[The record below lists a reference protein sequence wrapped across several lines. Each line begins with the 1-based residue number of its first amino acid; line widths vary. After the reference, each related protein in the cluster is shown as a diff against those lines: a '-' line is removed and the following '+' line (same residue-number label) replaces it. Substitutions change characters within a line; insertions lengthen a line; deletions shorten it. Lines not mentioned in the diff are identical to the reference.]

1 MYSVGVMLAR
11 SILAAAVSLGWV
23 STSSAQAVG
32 GVTGSAV
39 QPPPERVVASL
50 TATLKELTSID
61 QGMTLG
67 TWTQS
72 HRGFQTEAFSAANGG
87 MAPGAWCAR
96 ATQHEDLDWGGVID
110 RAAVFYPPAP
120 PSDLKLPNR
129 ASANLRK
136 ECVLGNV
143 SVEVREKN
151 AQHADRVAEL
161 LRQAVSAEVG
171 TGKFDLQLHGFGA
184 AYWFKEGLWRRGRT
198 TLYSARTVFRAW
210 PSGGFGDDTRVFL
223 VVAAD
228 RSCDRVDTPPTSD
241 EERASYVAAHNAT
254 MRRIE
259 TSMNLAQNE
268 SAAAEL
274 RSRLQVIQGA
284 NEKLRFPD
292 VPERAEIVRMISR
305 WVSASAKLPPRQR
318 AAALFAAD
326 QLFSESGGAFWEKE
340 DDPLARMLTELGAE
354 FRPYAI
360 GDGFAYQHTWLKQA
374 RTVDPDGPV
383 GESAFYTLMTMG
395 FETSGMCIDQG
406 GEGFRAVISEGS
418 RYLQQHPRT
427 AIAPDIHLMMADAYA
442 DIVALADGGGYDP
455 SESQKYAAEAPS
467 ARLKAIDEY
476 RFALRGPGLDTSSA
490 ARAWTSAWSLL
501 AGIARRGTR
510 FYCVYD

>member
-1 MYSVGVMLAR
+1 MYSVAVILR
-11 SILAAAVSLGWV
+11 SILAAAVSLAWV
-23 STSSAQAVG
+23 STSSAQSVG
-32 GVTGSAV
+32 GVIGSAV
-39 QPPPERVVASL
+39 QPSPERVVESL
-50 TATLKELTSID
+50 AAALKELPAIE
-61 QGMTLG
+61 QGIALG
-67 TWTQS
+67 SWVQS
-72 HRGFQTEAFSAANGG
+72 HRGFQTEPFSAANGAA
-87 MAPGAWCAR
+87 APGAWCAR
-96 ATQHEDLDWGGVID
+96 ATQHEELDWGGVID

-120 PSDLKLPNR
+120 PSDLKLPGQ
-129 ASANLRK
+129 ASENLRND
-136 ECVLGNV
+136 CVLGHV

-171 TGKFDLQLHGFGA
+171 TGKSDLQLHGTGA
-184 AYWFKEGLWRRGRT
+184 AYWFKEGLWRRGQA

-210 PSGGFGDDTRVFL
+210 PSGGFGDETRVFL
-223 VVAAD
+223 VLAGD
-228 RSCDRVDTPPTSD
+228 RSRDRVDTPPTSD

-259 TSMNLAQNE
+259 TSINLAQND
-268 SAAAEL
+268 SAVAEI
-274 RSRLQVIQGA
+274 RAKFPVVQAA
-284 NEKLRFPD
+284 NEKLRFPE
-292 VPERAEIVRMISR
+292 VPERGEIVRTIAK

-340 DDPLARMLTELGAE
+340 DDPLARMLIEQGAE
-354 FRPYAI
+354 FKPYAI

-374 RTVDPDGPV
+374 RTIDPDGPV

-395 FETSGMCIDQG
+395 FETSGMCIEQG

-427 AIAPDIHLMMADAYA
+427 AMAADIHLMMADAYA
-442 DIVALADGGGYDP
+442 DIVALADGGGYD
-455 SESQKYAAEAPS
+455 SSDSKKYVAEAPS
-467 ARLKAIDEY
+467 ARLRAIDEY
-476 RFALRGPGLDTSSA
+476 RAAIRDTRLDTVSA
-490 ARAWTSAWSLL
+490 NRAWTSAWSLL